1 MDHDQQA
8 KLVRDEFEK
17 VIGSGPPYPSS
28 RGKVKQLKNRLTK
41 VNIDESQQP
50 VIQKTFYTRSK
61 IR

>member
-17 VIGSGPPYPSS
+17 VIGYRPPYLSS
-28 RGKVKQLKNRLTK
+28 RGKVKQLKNRLAK
-41 VNIDESQQP
+41 VNIDEIQQP